1 LATPAQRLEKSHCKA
16 CSQRCLSSR
25 GIDNQKIPNAD
36 CSLYITQHVNI
47 FFFNPKESP
56 AMADNKATKKSD
68 DASTDQ
74 GPPKKKIIL
83 IGVAALLFLII
94 LGVAAFFWLKKNE
107 ANNENPAAIQ
117 ASPIIPSTTIGPMIE
132 IKEFVVN
139 IISEGDSH
147 YVKAALTIELD
158 NNPAVIDKKTAA
170 TGNDLA
176 MEEATLRMPQ
186 IRDGILL
193 LIGNKTYEELQD
205 LQGKKQLKAELASRI
220 NSILQ
225 RGKVKEI
232 YFTDF
237 VVQ

>member
-1 LATPAQRLEKSHCKA
+1 
-16 CSQRCLSSR
+16 
-25 GIDNQKIPNAD
+25 
-36 CSLYITQHVNI
+36 
-47 FFFNPKESP
+47 
-56 AMADNKATKKSD
+56 MADNKATKKSD

-94 LGVAAFFWLKKNE
+94 LGVAAFFWLKKDE
-107 ANNENPAAIQ
+107 ANNENPEDPAAAIQ
-117 ASPIIPSTTIGPMIE
+117 VSPIIPSTTIGPMIE